1 MKGTVLV
8 TERAAQMLSLENESL
23 LGDWTVSVINPQDRD
38 DVIAKADAAARQG
51 RFIAL
56 VVFIP
61 SVAGQNAEQASARG
75 NQIRKA
81 IADLQEAIMGA
92 ISRAK
97 SGQGH
102 VPVCGVV
109 ASVDPTAIPLAVGD
123 VPRVMSADDLANWL
137 RVLIPAAV
145 PRSPETG
152 VKILGKDD
160 ERTPARREPPAGPEA
175 DGEGEEERPRGP
187 KARPAIRLAGGGEP
201 KPKPARQDSG
211 PSGPRLRLSL
221 FRGPGTE
228 DQREVRQRE
237 VRQVEERKPEVAVRM
252 PPAGTARGAAEN
264 AERQAAGLMFLGA
277 LPPILIR
284 APLLV
289 GERGVETKALSP
301 FSHALEKSLKARFHI
316 AEILGRPMVGLGSD
330 SDAFVRLVTWMEIAA
345 THPSGA
351 ILVAIVD
358 DSSQMEAASFLSKI
372 IDRSG
377 VGIIYTG
384 NSVGFFNYLANAGV
398 GVLEK
403 VGSNKAVERAV
414 DAALT
419 LLIRSYSEGS
429 I

>member
-23 LGDWTVSVINPQDRD
+23 LGDWSVSVINPQDRD

-61 SVAGQNAEQASARG
+61 SVAGQNAEQAAARG

-81 IADLQEAIMGA
+81 IADLQEAILGT

-123 VPRVMSADDLANWL
+123 IPRVLSADDLADWL
-137 RVLIPAAV
+137 RTLIPAAV
-145 PRSPETG
+145 PQSPERG
-152 VKILGKDD
+152 VKILGKDH
-160 ERTPARREPPAGPEA
+160 EGPPRQESSAEPEA
-175 DGEGEEERPRGP
+175 GGEGGRQESPKTRPTL
-187 KARPAIRLAGGGEP
+187 RLAGEGKPEP
-201 KPKPARQDSG
+201 QPASQA
-211 PSGPRLRLSL
+211 SGPRLRLPL
-221 FRGPGTE
+221 FRGSGTG
-228 DQREVRQRE
+228 DQSKVH
-237 VRQVEERKPEVAVRM
+237 QVEERKPEVAVRM
-252 PPAGTARGAAEN
+252 PSAKTTHGAAES
-264 AERQAAGLMFLGA
+264 AERQAAGLMFLGT

-284 APLLV
+284 APLPV
-289 GERGVETKALSP
+289 GEKGVEEGALSP
-301 FSHALEKSLKARFHI
+301 FSRALEKSLKDRFHI
-316 AEILGRPMVGLGSD
+316 AEILGRPMVGLGSA
-330 SDAFVRLVTWMEIAA
+330 SDAFIRLVTWMEIA
-345 THPSGA
+345 TTPPNGA
-351 ILVAIVD
+351 VLVAIVD
-358 DSSQMEAASFLSKI
+358 DSSQMEAVGFLNKI

-377 VGIIYTG
+377 VGIIYIG
-384 NSVGFFNYLANAGV
+384 NSVGFFSYLASAGV
-398 GVLEK
+398 GILEK

-419 LLIRSYSEGS
+419 LLIRGYSEGS

>member
-23 LGDWTVSVINPQDRD
+23 LGDWSVSVVNPQDRD

-56 VVFIP
+56 AVFIP
-61 SVAGQNAEQASARG
+61 SVAGQNAEQAAARG

-81 IADLQEAIMGA
+81 IADLQETVTGA
-92 ISRAK
+92 IARAK

-123 VPRVMSADDLANWL
+123 IPRVLSADDLADWL
-137 RVLIPAAV
+137 RALIPAV
-145 PRSPETG
+145 PQSPERG
-152 VKILGKDD
+152 VRILGKDD
-160 ERTPARREPPAGPEA
+160 ERTSPRQEPPAEPEA
-175 DGEGEEERPRGP
+175 GGEGEEERPGSA
-187 KARPAIRLAGGGEP
+187 KARPTLRLAGGRKPEP
-201 KPKPARQDSG
+201 KPAGQA
-211 PSGPRLRLSL
+211 SGPRLRLPL

-228 DQREVRQRE
+228 GQRETRRA
-237 VRQVEERKPEVAVRM
+237 EERKPEAVVRM
-252 PPAGTARGAAEN
+252 PPVETARGAAES

-284 APLLV
+284 SPLPV
-289 GERGVETKALSP
+289 GSNGVETRALSP
-301 FSHALEKSLKARFHI
+301 FSRALEKSLKTRFHI
-316 AEILGRPMVGLGSD
+316 AEILGRPMVGLGVD
-330 SDAFVRLVTWMEIAA
+330 SDAFIRLVTWMEIATA
-345 THPSGA
+345 PPSGA

-358 DSSQMEAASFLSKI
+358 DSSQMETASFLSQI
-372 IDRSG
+372 IDRSSVG
-377 VGIIYTG
+377 VIYTG
-384 NSVGFFNYLANAGV
+384 NSVEFFNYLASAGV
-398 GVLEK
+398 GVLER
-403 VGSNKAVERAV
+403 AQPRDAAARAV

>member
-23 LGDWTVSVINPQDRD
+23 LGDWSVSVINPQDRD

-61 SVAGQNAEQASARG
+61 SVAGQSAEQAAARG

-109 ASVDPTAIPLAVGD
+109 ASIDPTAIPLAVGD
-123 VPRVMSADDLANWL
+123 IPRVLSADDLADWL
-137 RVLIPAAV
+137 RALIPAAV
-145 PRSPETG
+145 PQSPERG

-160 ERTPARREPPAGPEA
+160 GRALPRQEPPAGPEA
-175 DGEGEEERPRGP
+175 GREGEGERPESP
-187 KARPAIRLAGGGEP
+187 KARPTLRLAGGGKPEP
-201 KPKPARQDSG
+201 KPASQA
-211 PSGPRLRLSL
+211 SGPRLRLPL
-221 FRGPGTE
+221 FRGPGTG
-228 DQREVRQRE
+228 DQREA
-237 VRQVEERKPEVAVRM
+237 RQVEERKPEVAVRM
-252 PPAGTARGAAEN
+252 PPAETARGAAES

-284 APLLV
+284 APLMV
-289 GERGVETKALSP
+289 GEKGVETRALSP
-301 FSHALEKSLKARFHI
+301 FSRALEKSLKARFHI
-316 AEILGRPMVGLGSD
+316 AEILGKPMVGLGID
-330 SDAFVRLVTWMEIAA
+330 SDAFIRLVTWMEIATA
-345 THPSGA
+345 PPNGA

-358 DSSQMEAASFLSKI
+358 ESSQMEAASFLGKI

-384 NSVGFFNYLANAGV
+384 NSVEFFNYLANAGV

-403 VGSNKAVERAV
+403 VGANKAVERAV

>member
-1 MKGTVLV
+1 MKGAVLV

-23 LGDWTVSVINPQDRD
+23 LGDWSVSVINPQDRD

-61 SVAGQNAEQASARG
+61 SVAGQNAEQAAARG

-81 IADLQEAIMGA
+81 IADLQEAILGT

-123 VPRVMSADDLANWL
+123 IPRVLSADDLADWL
-137 RVLIPAAV
+137 RTLIPAM
-145 PRSPETG
+145 PQSPERV

-160 ERTPARREPPAGPEA
+160 GGPPRQESPAKPEA
-175 DGEGEEERPRGP
+175 GGEGKERPGSA
-187 KARPAIRLAGGGEP
+187 KARPILRLAGGGKPEP
-201 KPKPARQDSG
+201 QPASQA
-211 PSGPRLRLSL
+211 SGPRLRLPL

-228 DQREVRQRE
+228 SQREARQAE
-237 VRQVEERKPEVAVRM
+237 GRKPEVAVRM
-252 PPAGTARGAAEN
+252 PPAETARGAAES

-284 APLLV
+284 APLPV
-289 GERGVETKALSP
+289 GEKGVEEGALSP
-301 FSHALEKSLKARFHI
+301 FSRALEKSLKDRFHI
-316 AEILGRPMVGLGSD
+316 AEILGRPMVGLGSA
-330 SDAFVRLVTWMEIAA
+330 SDAFIRLVTWMEIA
-345 THPSGA
+345 TTPPNGA
-351 ILVAIVD
+351 VLVAIVD
-358 DSSQMEAASFLSKI
+358 DSSQMEAVGFLNQI

-377 VGIIYTG
+377 VGIIYIG
-384 NSVGFFNYLANAGV
+384 NSVGFFSYLASAGV
-398 GVLEK
+398 GILEK

-419 LLIRSYSEGS
+419 LLIRGYSEGS

>member
-1 MKGTVLV
+1 MKGAVLV

-23 LGDWTVSVINPQDRD
+23 LGDWSVSVINPQDRD

-61 SVAGQNAEQASARG
+61 SVAGQNAEQAAARG

-81 IADLQEAIMGA
+81 IADLQEAILGT

-123 VPRVMSADDLANWL
+123 IPRVLSADDLADWL
-137 RVLIPAAV
+137 RTLIPAAV
-145 PRSPETG
+145 PQSPERV

-160 ERTPARREPPAGPEA
+160 GGPPRQESPAKPEA
-175 DGEGEEERPRGP
+175 SGEGKERLGSA
-187 KARPAIRLAGGGEP
+187 KARPILRLAGGG
-201 KPKPARQDSG
+201 KPKPQPASQAPGPGLRLPLFLGPRAEGQREARQAEG
-211 PSGPRLRLSL
+211 
-221 FRGPGTE
+221 
-228 DQREVRQRE
+228 
-237 VRQVEERKPEVAVRM
+237 RKPEVAVRM
-252 PPAGTARGAAEN
+252 PPAETARGAAES
-264 AERQAAGLMFLGA
+264 AERQAAGLMFLGT

-284 APLLV
+284 APLPV
-289 GERGVETKALSP
+289 GEKGVEEGALSP
-301 FSHALEKSLKARFHI
+301 FSRALEKSLKNRFHI
-316 AEILGRPMVGLGSD
+316 AEILGRPMVGLGSA
-330 SDAFVRLVTWMEIAA
+330 SDAFIRLVTWMEIA
-345 THPSGA
+345 TTPPNGA
-351 ILVAIVD
+351 VLVVIVD
-358 DSSQMEAASFLSKI
+358 DSSQMEAVGFLNKI

-377 VGIIYTG
+377 VGIIYIG
-384 NSVGFFNYLANAGV
+384 NSVGFFSYLASAGV
-398 GVLEK
+398 GILEK

-419 LLIRSYSEGS
+419 LLIRGYSEGS

>member
-1 MKGTVLV
+1 
-8 TERAAQMLSLENESL
+8 MLSLENEGL
-23 LGDWTVSVINPQDRD
+23 LGDWSVSVINPQDRD

-51 RFIAL
+51 RLVAL

-61 SVAGQNAEQASARG
+61 SVAGQSAEQAAARG

-81 IADLQEAIMGA
+81 IADLQELIMGA

-109 ASVDPTAIPLAVGD
+109 TSVDPTAIPLAVGD
-123 VPRVMSADDLANWL
+123 IPRVLSADDLADWL
-137 RVLIPAAV
+137 RALIPAM
-145 PRSPETG
+145 PQSPERG

-160 ERTPARREPPAGPEA
+160 GGPPRQESPAEPEAGGERGGPESPKP
-175 DGEGEEERPRGP
+175 RPTL
-187 KARPAIRLAGGGEP
+187 RLAGGGEP
-201 KPKPARQDSG
+201 EAQPARQA
-211 PSGPRLRLSL
+211 SGPRLRLTL
-221 FRGPGTE
+221 LRRPGAE
-228 DQREVRQRE
+228 GRREARQA
-237 VRQVEERKPEVAVRM
+237 EEREPEAAVRT
-252 PPAGTARGAAEN
+252 PPAEAARGAAES

-284 APLLV
+284 APLPV
-289 GERGVETKALSP
+289 SEKGVEEGALSP
-301 FSHALEKSLKARFHI
+301 FSRALEKSLKARFHV

-330 SDAFVRLVTWMEIAA
+330 SDAFIRVVTWMEIA
-345 THPSGA
+345 TTPPNGA
-351 ILVAIVD
+351 ILVAVVD
-358 DSSQMEAASFLSKI
+358 DSSQMEAAGFLNKI

-384 NSVGFFNYLANAGV
+384 NSVGFFNYLASAGV
-398 GVLEK
+398 GILEK
-403 VGSNKAVERAV
+403 AGSNKAAERAV

>member
-1 MKGTVLV
+1 MRGTVLV
-8 TERAAQMLSLENESL
+8 TEKAAQMLSLENESL
-23 LGDWTVSVINPQDRD
+23 LGDWSVSVINPQNRD

-56 VVFIP
+56 VVFLP
-61 SVAGQNAEQASARG
+61 SVAGQSAEQVAARG

-81 IADLQEAIMGA
+81 IGDLQETIMGA
-92 ISRAK
+92 IARAK

-109 ASVDPTAIPLAVGD
+109 TSIDPTTIPLAVGD
-123 VPRVMSADDLANWL
+123 IPRVVSADNLADWL
-137 RVLIPAAV
+137 RTLIPAA
-145 PRSPETG
+145 PQLEPERG

-160 ERTPARREPPAGPEA
+160 GQTPPRQEPPAEPEA
-175 DGEGEEERPRGP
+175 GGEGKKEGTEGT
-187 KARPAIRLAGGGEP
+187 KARRVLRLAGGGKSES
-201 KPKPARQDSG
+201 KPASQASG
-211 PSGPRLRLSL
+211 PKLRLPLFGPRKEGRHEA
-221 FRGPGTE
+221 PQAE
-228 DQREVRQRE
+228 D
-237 VRQVEERKPEVAVRM
+237 RKPEVVVRT
-252 PPAGTARGAAEN
+252 PPAETARGMTES

-284 APLLV
+284 APLPV
-289 GERGVETKALSP
+289 GSNGVEARALNA

-316 AEILGRPMVGLGSD
+316 AEILGRPMVGLGGD

-345 THPSGA
+345 APPNGA

-358 DSSQMEAASFLSKI
+358 DSSQMEAVRFLGET

-384 NSVGFFNYLANAGV
+384 NSVEFFNYLANAGV
-398 GVLEK
+398 GILER
-403 VGSNKAVERAV
+403 VRDRDAAARAV

>member
-8 TERAAQMLSLENESL
+8 TERAARMLSLENESL
-23 LGDWTVSVINPQDRD
+23 LGDWSVWVINPQDRD

-56 VVFIP
+56 AVFIP
-61 SVAGQNAEQASARG
+61 SVAGQSAEQAAARG

-81 IADLQEAIMGA
+81 IADLQEVVMEA

-97 SGQGH
+97 SGQVH

-109 ASVDPTAIPLAVGD
+109 ASIDPTAIPLAVGD
-123 VPRVMSADDLANWL
+123 IPRVLSADDLADWL
-137 RVLIPAAV
+137 RALAPSV
-145 PRSPETG
+145 PKSSERG

-160 ERTPARREPPAGPEA
+160 KRMPAQQEPPAESEA
-175 DGEGEEERPRGP
+175 GRKEEKRPGSAE
-187 KARPAIRLAGGGEP
+187 ARPTIRLAGGG
-201 KPKPARQDSG
+201 KPESERASQD
-211 PSGPRLRLSL
+211 SGPRLRLSL
-221 FRGPGTE
+221 FRRPGAE
-228 DQREVRQRE
+228 DQRGARQAE
-237 VRQVEERKPEVAVRM
+237 GRKPEVTVRM
-252 PPAGTARGAAEN
+252 PPAEGAHGAAES
-264 AERQAAGLMFLGA
+264 AEQQAAGMMFLGT

-284 APLLV
+284 APLPV
-289 GERGVETKALSP
+289 GSNGVETKALSP
-301 FSHALEKSLKARFHI
+301 FSRALEKSLKARFHI
-316 AEILGRPMVGLGSD
+316 AEIMGRPMVGLGGD
-330 SDAFVRLVTWMEIAA
+330 SDAFIRLVTWMEIA
-345 THPSGA
+345 TTPPNGT

-358 DSSQMEAASFLSKI
+358 DSSQMEAANFLSKV

-384 NSVGFFNYLANAGV
+384 NSVEFFNYLASAGV
-398 GVLEK
+398 GILERVQPK
-403 VGSNKAVERAV
+403 DAAARAV

>member
-8 TERAAQMLSLENESL
+8 TERAARMLSLENESL
-23 LGDWTVSVINPQDRD
+23 LGDWSVSVINPQDRD

-61 SVAGQNAEQASARG
+61 SVAGQNAEQAAARG

-109 ASVDPTAIPLAVGD
+109 TSVDPTAIPLAVGD
-123 VPRVMSADDLANWL
+123 IPRVLSADDLADWL
-137 RVLIPAAV
+137 RALIPAAV
-145 PRSPETG
+145 PQSPERG
-152 VKILGKDD
+152 VRILGKGDGRVSSQQ
-160 ERTPARREPPAGPEA
+160 EPSKEPEAGREGEGKGPES
-175 DGEGEEERPRGP
+175 P
-187 KARPAIRLAGGGEP
+187 KARPTLRLAGGGKSE
-201 KPKPARQDSG
+201 PKPARQA
-211 PSGPRLRLSL
+211 SGPRLRLPL
-221 FRGPGTE
+221 FRGPGAE
-228 DQREVRQRE
+228 GQREARQAEGR
-237 VRQVEERKPEVAVRM
+237 RPEVAVRM
-252 PPAGTARGAAEN
+252 PPAETARGAAES
-264 AERQAAGLMFLGA
+264 AERQAVGLMFLGA

-284 APLLV
+284 APLPV
-289 GERGVETKALSP
+289 GEKGVEEGALSP
-301 FSHALEKSLKARFHI
+301 FSRALEKILNVRFHI
-316 AEILGRPMVGLGSD
+316 AEILGRPMVGLGSA
-330 SDAFVRLVTWMEIAA
+330 SDAFIRLVTWMEIA
-345 THPSGA
+345 TTPPNGA
-351 ILVAIVD
+351 VLVAIVD
-358 DSSQMEAASFLSKI
+358 DSSQMEAVGFLNKI

-384 NSVGFFNYLANAGV
+384 NSVGFFSYLASAGV
-398 GVLEK
+398 GILEK
-403 VGSNKAVERAV
+403 VGPNKAVERAV

-419 LLIRSYSEGS
+419 LLIRGYSEGS

>member
-23 LGDWTVSVINPQDRD
+23 LGDWSVSVINPQDRD

-61 SVAGQNAEQASARG
+61 SVAGQNAEQAAARG

-81 IADLQEAIMGA
+81 IADLQEIIMEA

-109 ASVDPTAIPLAVGD
+109 ASIDPTAIPLAVGD
-123 VPRVMSADDLANWL
+123 IPRVLSADDLANWL
-137 RVLIPAAV
+137 RALIPTTV
-145 PRSPETG
+145 PQSLERG

-160 ERTPARREPPAGPEA
+160 EGPPRQESPAGPEA
-175 DGEGEEERPRGP
+175 SGEGGRLESQKTRPTL
-187 KARPAIRLAGGGEP
+187 RLAGGGKPEP
-201 KPKPARQDSG
+201 QPASQT
-211 PSGPRLRLSL
+211 SGPRLRLPL
-221 FRGPGTE
+221 FRGSGTE
-228 DQREVRQRE
+228 GQPKAH
-237 VRQVEERKPEVAVRM
+237 QVEERKPEVSVRV
-252 PPAGTARGAAEN
+252 PSAKTAHGAAES

-277 LPPILIR
+277 IPPILVR

-289 GERGVETKALSP
+289 GEKGVEGRALSP
-301 FSHALEKSLKARFHI
+301 FSHALEKSLKTRFHI
-316 AEILGRPMVGLGSD
+316 AEILGRPMVGLGGD
-330 SDAFVRLVTWMEIAA
+330 SDAFIRLVTWIEIA
-345 THPSGA
+345 TTPPNGA

-358 DSSQMEAASFLSKI
+358 DSSQMEAVSFLNKI

-384 NSVGFFNYLANAGV
+384 NSVEFFNYLASAGV
-398 GVLEK
+398 GILER
-403 VGSNKAVERAV
+403 VGSKDAAARAV

-419 LLIRSYSEGS
+419 LLIQSYSEGS

>member
-23 LGDWTVSVINPQDRD
+23 LGDWSVSVINPQDRD

-61 SVAGQNAEQASARG
+61 SVAGQSAEQAAARG

-81 IADLQEAIMGA
+81 IADLQEDVMGVIA
-92 ISRAK
+92 RVK
-97 SGQGH
+97 SGQGY

-109 ASVDPTAIPLAVGD
+109 ASIDPTAIPLAVGD
-123 VPRVMSADDLANWL
+123 IPRVLSADDLADWL
-137 RVLIPAAV
+137 RALVPAV
-145 PRSPETG
+145 PQSAERG
-152 VKILGKDD
+152 VKILGDD
-160 ERTPARREPPAGPEA
+160 KRTPPRQESPAKPEA
-175 DGEGEEERPRGP
+175 GGEGEGRPGIAKP
-187 KARPAIRLAGGGEP
+187 RPILRLAGGGRPEP
-201 KPKPARQDSG
+201 QPARQA
-211 PSGPRLRLSL
+211 SGPRLRLPL
-221 FRGPGTE
+221 FRGPKAE
-228 DQREVRQRE
+228 SHPEAHQA
-237 VRQVEERKPEVAVRM
+237 EERGAEVAVRT
-252 PPAGTARGAAEN
+252 PPAETARGAEES

-284 APLLV
+284 APLMV
-289 GERGVETKALSP
+289 GEKGVETRALSP
-301 FSHALEKSLKARFHI
+301 FSRALERSLKDRFHI
-316 AEILGRPMVGLGSD
+316 AEILGRPMVGLGGD
-330 SDAFVRLVTWMEIAA
+330 SDAFIRLVTWMEIA
-345 THPSGA
+345 TTPPNGA

-358 DSSQMEAASFLSKI
+358 DSVQMEAASFLGKI

-384 NSVGFFNYLANAGV
+384 DSVGFFNYLASAGV
-398 GVLEK
+398 GILERVRPK
-403 VGSNKAVERAV
+403 DAAARAV

>member
-1 MKGTVLV
+1 MKGAVLV
-8 TERAAQMLSLENESL
+8 TERAAQMLSLEDESL
-23 LGDWTVSVINPQDRD
+23 LGDWSVSVINPQDRD

-51 RFIAL
+51 RLLAL
-56 VVFIP
+56 AVFIP
-61 SVAGQNAEQASARG
+61 SVAGQNAEQAAARG

-81 IADLQEAIMGA
+81 IADLQEIVIGA

-123 VPRVMSADDLANWL
+123 IPRALSADDLADWL
-137 RVLIPAAV
+137 RALVPAS
-145 PRSPETG
+145 PQSPERG

-160 ERTPARREPPAGPEA
+160 GGPPRQESPAEPEA
-175 DGEGEEERPRGP
+175 SGEGGEPESP
-187 KARPAIRLAGGGEP
+187 KARPTLRLAGGGEP
-201 KPKPARQDSG
+201 ESQPARQA
-211 PSGPRLRLSL
+211 SGPRLRLSL
-221 FRGPGTE
+221 LRGPGAGG
-228 DQREVRQRE
+228 QREVHQA
-237 VRQVEERKPEVAVRM
+237 QERKPEMAVRM
-252 PPAGTARGAAEN
+252 PPAETTRAAES
-264 AERQAAGLMFLGA
+264 AERQAAGVMLLGA

-289 GERGVETKALSP
+289 GGSGVETRALSP
-301 FSHALEKSLKARFHI
+301 FSLALERGLKARFHI

-330 SDAFVRLVTWMEIAA
+330 SDAFIRLVTWMEIA
-345 THPSGA
+345 TTPPSGA
-351 ILVAIVD
+351 ILVAVVD
-358 DSSQMEAASFLSKI
+358 DSSQMEAASFLGKI

-384 NSVGFFNYLANAGV
+384 NSVEFFNYLASAGV
-398 GVLEK
+398 GILEK
-403 VGSNKAVERAV
+403 AQPRDAAARAV

>member
-23 LGDWTVSVINPQDRD
+23 LGDWSVSVINPQDRD
-38 DVIAKADAAARQG
+38 DVITKADAAARQG

-61 SVAGQNAEQASARG
+61 SVAGQSAEQASARG

-81 IADLQEAIMGA
+81 ITDLQEIVMGA
-92 ISRAK
+92 IVRAK

-109 ASVDPTAIPLAVGD
+109 ASIDPTAIPLAVGD
-123 VPRVMSADDLANWL
+123 IPRVLSADDLADWL
-137 RVLIPAAV
+137 RTLIPAV
-145 PRSPETG
+145 PQAPERG

-160 ERTPARREPPAGPEA
+160 GQMPPRQEPPAEPEA
-175 DGEGEEERPRGP
+175 GREGEEERPESA
-187 KARPAIRLAGGGEP
+187 KTRPILRLAGGRKPEP
-201 KPKPARQDSG
+201 KPASQT
-211 PSGPRLRLSL
+211 SGPRLRLPL
-221 FRGPGTE
+221 FRGPGAE
-228 DQREVRQRE
+228 GQREA
-237 VRQVEERKPEVAVRM
+237 RQVEERKPEVAVRT
-252 PPAGTARGAAEN
+252 PPAETARGTTES

-284 APLLV
+284 APLSV
-289 GERGVETKALSP
+289 GNNGVETRALSP
-301 FSHALEKSLKARFHI
+301 FSRALEKSLRARFHI
-316 AEILGRPMVGLGSD
+316 AEIMGRPMVGLGSD
-330 SDAFVRLVTWMEIAA
+330 SDAFIRLVTWMEIAMV
-345 THPSGA
+345 HPNGA

-384 NSVGFFNYLANAGV
+384 NNVEFFNYLTSAGV
-398 GVLEK
+398 GVLERVQPK
-403 VGSNKAVERAV
+403 DAAARAV